1 MDDAVARERVSAAR
15 VGRLATVTAEVR
27 PHVVPCCFVLDG
39 DTLYSVVDGK
49 PKSTLSL
56 RRLDNVAAHP
66 FASLVVDHYDDDW
79 SMLWWVRLDGRAR
92 VVTEADERLRALALL
107 TEKYDQ
113 YVTTPPPGDVLAIDV
128 TSWRAWP

>member
-1 MDDAVARERVSAAR
+1 VDDAVARERVSAAR

-39 DTLYSVVDGK
+39 DTLYSGVDGK
-49 PKSTLSL
+49 PKSRLSL
-56 RRLDNVAAHP
+56 RRLDNGAADP

-92 VVTEADERLRALALL
+92 VVTEADERQRALALL